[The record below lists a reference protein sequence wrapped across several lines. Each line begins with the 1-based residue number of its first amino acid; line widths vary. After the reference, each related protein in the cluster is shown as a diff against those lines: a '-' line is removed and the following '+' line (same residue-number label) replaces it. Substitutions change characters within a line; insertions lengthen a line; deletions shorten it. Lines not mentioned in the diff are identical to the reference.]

1 LPEICLEL
9 AELSDLETAKNIC
22 RAFAGCQVYFPL
34 LVDKDA
40 KLKARNKAIYE
51 DRNDKGMSFRNLV
64 EKYGISE
71 RSLRNAIASVTQ
83 STVES

>member
-1 LPEICLEL
+1 
-9 AELSDLETAKNIC
+9 
-22 RAFAGCQVYFPL
+22 L